1 MRAIYNLKCEN
12 WGLVKIGDCPQFNLK
27 NREKKHGT
35 FFPEISSTM
44 VN

>member
-1 MRAIYNLKCEN
+1 MKMSKLGAVPNLIKKMDTFPYIN
-12 WGLVKIGDCPQFNLK
+12 MK
-27 NREKKHGT
+27 NRGKKHGT